1 MLQKE
6 SQVVT
11 GASLR
16 KRLVQAI
23 PACVRLASC
32 VMSMRAGAR
41 AATLRAP
48 KGSTNFTLQRYAEV
62 KTRGRSEVCGNE

>member
-41 AATLRAP
+41 AATLGAE
-48 KGSTNFTLQRYAEV
+48 RY
-62 KTRGRSEVCGNE
+62 

>member
-41 AATLRAP
+41 RDAPRP
-48 KGSTNFTLQRYAEV
+48 KGTNFTLHCSAEV
-62 KTRGRSEVCGNE
+62 KTRGRLQVCGND